1 MLFAYCINRFFLT
14 WLFSL
19 LSYYYFQAL
28 PFMPGTLVVGLCVPS
43 TCSEQDVF
51 NLINAGKLEMI

>member
-1 MLFAYCINRFFLT
+1 MT

-51 NLINAGKLEMI
+51 NLINAGKLEMM